1 MQGHWDVAGLKRS
14 ALNNPEACSS
24 PLLFN
29 SGVSNMKNFSQSFK
43 TFLADEEGA
52 TAIEYGLLASL
63 VALAIV
69 VGAGALGVKLNDLFQ
84 GVADKLAVPK

>member
-1 MQGHWDVAGLKRS
+1 
-14 ALNNPEACSS
+14 
-24 PLLFN
+24 
-29 SGVSNMKNFSQSFK
+29 MKNFSQSFK